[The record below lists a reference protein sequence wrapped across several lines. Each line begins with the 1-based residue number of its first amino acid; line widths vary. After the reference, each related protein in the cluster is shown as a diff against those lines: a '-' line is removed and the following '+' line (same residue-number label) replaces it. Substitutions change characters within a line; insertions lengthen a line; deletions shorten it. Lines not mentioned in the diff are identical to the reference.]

1 MKQCRSCGGQKPLSE
16 FHKKQAECKPSRS
29 KKDKQK
35 YYLTDRSNYYMRTYG
50 ITESD
55 YDVMYAEQEGCC
67 AICGVHQLD
76 IKQRFCVDHN
86 HDTGKVRALL
96 CDSCNVG
103 LGKFKDNY
111 DNLLRA
117 ADYLRFTAR

>member
-1 MKQCRSCGGQKPLSE
+1 
-16 FHKKQAECKPSRS
+16 
-29 KKDKQK
+29 
-35 YYLTDRSNYYMRTYG
+35 MRTYG